1 MSGVIFPRTYQV
13 VDDQD
18 VARGVAAVVEVPLEA
33 ARREEHAHLRRLV
46 GRVEVLRVALRPRQA
61 HPVTLGRLGS
71 PAALP
76 RLPAAVGLLLPLGH
90 RPARARPLHPP
101 VVLPA
106 ILPVPAAA
114 AAPAAPASAPLLLL
128 AVVVRGRLGI
138 ATPGVEP
145 APQVLVAS
153 AAVAT

>member
-1 MSGVIFPRTYQV
+1 MICHRTYQV

-106 ILPVPAAA
+106 ILPMPTAAA
-114 AAPAAPASAPLLLL
+114 AASAAPASAPLLLL